1 MTEISQSQATASKG
15 RLLVVDDDPRLRSAM
30 GEMIRQE
37 GYSVDEAGT
46 GEAAL
51 ELLKRAPFD
60 LMTVDMMMPGMGGA
74 EAIRHARQIQPDL
87 AIIVLTG
94 HPTVESAI
102 ASVKADVAD
111 YLLKPYTGEDLVL
124 TVSRAMQERKRQQH
138 RQHLLEM
145 VGDAID
151 HLRQPEENREQPS
164 ASSIPAAPPSPS
176 EHSLRVGLLML
187 DREKRILTVNS
198 NPPRTIELTDGE
210 TAILIALME
219 TPNQVF
225 TYSQLA
231 QTALGYKD
239 MDKWTVES
247 IIRSSVFRLRQK
259 IEPGTGTPQ
268 LIRTVRGRGYF
279 FSPA

>member
-46 GEAAL
+46 GEDAL
-51 ELLKRAPFD
+51 ELLKRTPFD
-60 LMTVDMMMPGMGGA
+60 LMPVDMVMPGMGGV
-74 EAIRHARQIQPDL
+74 EAIRQAHQIQPDL

-102 ASVKADVAD
+102 ASVKADVTD
-111 YLLKPYTGEDLVL
+111 YLLKPYTGDDLVL
-124 TVSRAMQERKRQQH
+124 IITRAMQERKRQQH
-138 RQHLLEM
+138 RQRLLEM
-145 VGDAID
+145 VGEAID
-151 HLRQPEENREQPS
+151 HLRQPEEKREQ
-164 ASSIPAAPPSPS
+164 ASISPIPAAPPSPS
-176 EHSLRVGLLML
+176 EHSLCVGLLRL

-198 NPPRTIELTDGE
+198 HPPRTIELTEGE
-210 TAILIALME
+210 TAILVALME

-259 IEPGTGTPQ
+259 IELGTGAPQ
-268 LIRTVRGRGYF
+268 MIRTVRGRGYF

>member
-1 MTEISQSQATASKG
+1 MAEISQSQATASKG

-46 GEAAL
+46 GEDAL

-60 LMTVDMMMPGMGGA
+60 LMTVDMMMPGMGGV
-74 EAIRHARQIQPDL
+74 EAIRHARKIQPDL

-102 ASVKADVAD
+102 ASVKADVTD

-124 TVSRAMQERKRQQH
+124 TISRAMQERKRQQH
-138 RQHLLEM
+138 RQRLLEM
-145 VGDAID
+145 VGEAID
-151 HLRQPEENREQPS
+151 NLRQPEENREQSS
-164 ASSIPAAPPSPS
+164 ALPIPAVSSSPS
-176 EHSLRVGLLML
+176 EHSLCVGLLTL

-198 NPPRTIELTDGE
+198 NPPRTTELTEGE
-210 TAILIALME
+210 TAILVALME

-239 MDKWTVES
+239 ADRWTVES

-259 IEPGTGTPQ
+259 IETGTGAPQ